1 MDPPIHV
8 RLGELLELKIKKL
21 PPNHTLQ
28 PQIIQPLN
36 MIVPNDYVETS
47 TTNYTE
53 DTSVLDN
60 LDSHLKGELPG
71 VRQTL

>member
-21 PPNHTLQ
+21 PPNHPLQ